1 MSHDV
6 YKMDGLNKTQPP
18 FKLLYITHSEY
29 DKGWHSTS
37 HTHHFTELFYIVSG
51 KGAFILPN
59 HEIPVQEN
67 DLVIINPNIEHTEKS
82 NKQDSLEYIA
92 LGLEGITFSLPEEE
106 SQIGLFTY
114 QGDREDIL
122 FYLNKL
128 LQEVR
133 EGNSDFEIICQNIIE
148 ILVVKLRRAK
158 NIRIQNNKPKQ
169 INQAVSLVKHYIN
182 QNYREPITLD
192 MLARIGNINKYYL
205 AHTFKQDL
213 GVSPIEYLNQVRIKE
228 AKILLETT
236 NYTIAEIARFNGFS
250 SQSFFSQAFRREVDQ
265 TPSEYRKQSRH
276 QAETSEVIT
285 N

>member
-1 MSHDV
+1 YFYFFFSSRRRHTISKRDWSSDV
-6 YKMDGLNKTQPP
+6 CSSD
-18 FKLLYITHSEY
+18 
-29 DKGWHSTS
+29 
-37 HTHHFTELFYIVSG
+37 
-51 KGAFILPN
+51 LPN

-114 QGDREDIL
+114 QGDREEIL

-182 QNYREPITLD
+182 QNYREPI
-192 MLARIGNINKYYL
+192 
-205 AHTFKQDL
+205 
-213 GVSPIEYLNQVRIKE
+213 
-228 AKILLETT
+228 
-236 NYTIAEIARFNGFS
+236 
-250 SQSFFSQAFRREVDQ
+250 
-265 TPSEYRKQSRH
+265 
-276 QAETSEVIT
+276 
-285 N
+285 

>member
-1 MSHDV
+1 
-6 YKMDGLNKTQPP
+6 
-18 FKLLYITHSEY
+18 
-29 DKGWHSTS
+29 
-37 HTHHFTELFYIVSG
+37 
-51 KGAFILPN
+51 
-59 HEIPVQEN
+59 
-67 DLVIINPNIEHTEKS
+67 TEKS

-92 LGLEGITFSLPEEE
+92 LGLEGITFSLPKEE

-122 FYLNKL
+122 FSLNNL

-133 EGNSDFEIICQNIIE
+133 EGNSDFEIICKNIINIFVVKLCRAKYINFYMNKLIQEVREGNSDFEIIYQNIIE

>member
-1 MSHDV
+1 
-6 YKMDGLNKTQPP
+6 
-18 FKLLYITHSEY
+18 
-29 DKGWHSTS
+29 
-37 HTHHFTELFYIVSG
+37 
-51 KGAFILPN
+51 
-59 HEIPVQEN
+59 
-67 DLVIINPNIEHTEKS
+67 
-82 NKQDSLEYIA
+82 
-92 LGLEGITFSLPEEE
+92 LPEEE

-228 AKILLETT
+228 
-236 NYTIAEIARFNGFS
+236 EIGRAS
-250 SQSFFSQAFRREVDQ
+250 CRERV
-265 TPSEYRKQSRH
+265 EKRVR
-276 QAETSEVIT
+276 
-285 N
+285 

>member
-67 DLVIINPNIEHTEKS
+67 DLVIINPNTEHTEKS

-106 SQIGLFTY
+106 SQIELFTY
-114 QGDREDIL
+114 QVDREDIL
-122 FYLNKL
+122 FYMNEL
-128 LQEVR
+128 LQESQ
-133 EGNSDFEIICQNIIE
+133 EDNSVFEISCQNIMK

-158 NIRIQNNKPKQ
+158 NIRIQNNKPKK
-169 INQAVSLVKHYIN
+169 INRAVSLVNHSIN
-182 QNYREPITLD
+182 QIYREAITLD
-192 MLARIGNINKYYL
+192 MLARTGNINKYYL
-205 AHTFKQDL
+205 A
-213 GVSPIEYLNQVRIKE
+213 
-228 AKILLETT
+228 
-236 NYTIAEIARFNGFS
+236 
-250 SQSFFSQAFRREVDQ
+250 
-265 TPSEYRKQSRH
+265 
-276 QAETSEVIT
+276 
-285 N
+285 